1 MANGAKIMHLDGAKM
16 GQEPGITFTEGQ
28 QAAYNTLLRFARGE
42 TDHSLAVLE
51 GYAGTGKTTLIGR
64 LLADLSD
71 TTLAVAAPTNK
82 AVRVL
87 QEKILEAGVGVDA
100 APLEPGDRNRR
111 QPRPGALSFGS
122 IHSFLGLQMS
132 EREDGTQ
139 ECKQARDPSIHEYAL
154 VVVDECSM
162 IGMDLFQRIA
172 ISKRDALVLFVG
184 DPAQLP
190 PVEPGESISPT
201 FSRVQLKAV
210 LTEVVRQAA
219 DNPIISLSVMIRNAI
234 EADRRVDALAMAS
247 ALPPLPAKAGL
258 VVGDAATVTQFALWE
273 IREGR
278 DARVVAFTNAAVQAY
293 NYRIHEAL
301 HGITDRPFVVG
312 ERVIVHQQCDAL
324 QVDDN
329 DHQAGTK
336 TTLITSE
343 EATVRRVV
351 EHRHPLWDEVPAC
364 KLVLERDSGA
374 MVAVFMADRPSDIEQ
389 AVAQSFAEW
398 RRLNGEADALVT
410 KGLHREA
417 DAKRQEAKR
426 ASGNAWALRRAF
438 APLRHAYAITAHK
451 SQGSTFD
458 TAVVDLGDLTKMR
471 SAFQFNRALYVAAT
485 RASQHLA
492 IVA

>member
-1 MANGAKIMHLDGAKM
+1 MANVAEILHLNGAGETKKD
-16 GQEPGITFTEGQ
+16 GITLTEGQ
-28 QAAYNTLLRFARGE
+28 QAAFNALLRFARGE
-42 TDHSLAVLE
+42 TDHAMAVLE
-51 GYAGTGKTTLIGR
+51 GYAGTGKTTLVGM
-64 LLADLSD
+64 LLAELSD
-71 TTLAVAAPTNK
+71 ITIAVAAPTNK

-87 QEKILEAGVGVDA
+87 REKIQSAGVGVDD
-100 APLEPGDRNRR
+100 APIDPGDRNRR
-111 QPRPGALSFGS
+111 QPRPGSVSFGS

-162 IGMDLFQRIA
+162 IGMDLFRRIA
-172 ISKRDALVLFVG
+172 ISKRDAIVLFVG

-190 PVEPGESISPT
+190 PVEPGENVSPT
-201 FSRVQLKAV
+201 FTRVQLKAV

-219 DNPIISLSVMIRNAI
+219 DNPIIALSVMIRQAI
-234 EADRRVDALAMAS
+234 EADRRVDATAMAC

-258 VVGDAATVTQFALWE
+258 VVGDAATVTQFAIWE

-301 HGITDRPFVVG
+301 HGITDRPFVVD
-312 ERVIVHQQCDAL
+312 ERVIVHQQCDAM
-324 QVDDN
+324 QVDEDG
-329 DHQAGTK
+329 HLAGTK

-343 EATVRRVV
+343 EAVVVRVV
-351 EHRHPLWDEVPAC
+351 EHRHPMWDQVPAC
-364 KLVLERDSGA
+364 QIVLERDSGEQ
-374 MVAVFMADRPSDIEQ
+374 VAVFIADRPSDIDQ
-389 AVAQSFAEW
+389 AVAQSFSEW
-398 RRLNGEADALVT
+398 RRLKGEADTLDAQ
-410 KGLHREA
+410 GRHREA
-417 DAKRQEAKR
+417 NRKREEAKS
-426 ASGNAWALRRAF
+426 ASTKAWALRRAF

-458 TAVVDLGDLTKMR
+458 TAVVDLGDLAKMR
-471 SAFQFNRALYVAAT
+471 SSFQFNRALYVAAT